1 MTIQVHNY
9 VYGIEAAA
17 SILGLTESSVK
28 DQMNSQELYSNQID
42 SNIVFN
48 RAELFDR
55 RYKSINEQIKSL
67 TIMYKSIPTFDDKLT
82 IANGN
87 QRQDIAEILAELER
101 SVLSRELQ
109 GYQEVRIRHKEKEI
123 NITCN
128 IRYYNDNIKV
138 IFFR

>member
-1 MTIQVHNY
+1 MTNQVHNY

-17 SILGLTESSVK
+17 SILGLPESSIK
-28 DQMNSQELYSNQID
+28 DQMNRQELYSNQID
-42 SNIVFN
+42 SNVVFN
-48 RAELFDR
+48 RSELFDR

-138 IFFR
+138 IYFR